1 MQLLGCYVHVTDA
14 EVLQQGTSAAV
25 TGQQEDPSEASWKKA
40 KLELLSKRGYSQND
54 PSREIEQY
62 RCLAVPAVDPL
73 EWRRSQTVL
82 FGSRSDSNSC
92 NKRALR
98 TGPDLSVWRPWAE
111 SLLEA
116 PTHPQ
121 ML

>member
-1 MQLLGCYVHVTDA
+1 MQLLGCYLHVTDA

-54 PSREIEQY
+54 PSREIEQC
-62 RCLAVPAVDPL
+62 R
-73 EWRRSQTVL
+73 WRRSQTVL

-116 PTHPQ
+116 PPHPQ